1 MHLIRNPLYN
11 RDNITFF
18 VNYIGLPMHNLQAL
32 IQGKISPQ
40 SINIDE
46 LVELAKKYQQE
57 NSAEYKL
64 IELAVNIVL
73 AKHLE
78 KAQKFL

>member
-1 MHLIRNPLYN
+1 MQ
-11 RDNITFF
+11 
-18 VNYIGLPMHNLQAL
+18 NLQAL

-40 SINIDE
+40 AINIDE
-46 LVELAKKYQQE
+46 LIEMAEKYQQP

-73 AKHLE
+73 AKYLE
-78 KAQKFL
+78 KAQQFL

>member
-1 MHLIRNPLYN
+1 MQ
-11 RDNITFF
+11 
-18 VNYIGLPMHNLQAL
+18 NLQAL

-46 LVELAKKYQQE
+46 LVEMAKKHQQE

-64 IELAVNIVL
+64 IEMAVNIVL

-78 KAQKFL
+78 KAQKFI